1 MATIDK
7 RETYGA
13 PYEDFHVG
21 DVIKH
26 WPGKTIS
33 ESDNNLFC
41 AITRNENPLH
51 LDAEYMNGHQHGQLL
66 VVGTLVLSLI
76 VGMTVRD
83 ISGQAVANLEYESI
97 RHDGPVFISD
107 TLYAETEV
115 LDKWETSKGNRGIV
129 YVETMGYNQRRE
141 KILTVRRRF
150 LCQKRET

>member
-1 MATIDK
+1 MAIINK

-41 AITRNENPLH
+41 AITRNEHPLH
-51 LDAEYMNGHQHGQLL
+51 LDAEYMKSHQHGQLL
-66 VVGTLVLSLI
+66 VVGTLVFSLI

-97 RHDGPVFISD
+97 THDAPVFISD
-107 TLYAETEV
+107 TVHAETEV
-115 LDKWETSKGNRGIV
+115 LDKRETSKGNRGIV
-129 YVETMGYNQRRE
+129 YVETRGYNQRQE
-141 KILTVRRRF
+141 KVLTLRRRF
-150 LCQKRET
+150 LCMKRES

>member
-1 MATIDK
+1 MQ
-7 RETYGA
+7 
-13 PYEDFHVG
+13 
-21 DVIKH
+21 
-26 WPGKTIS
+26 
-33 ESDNNLFC
+33 
-41 AITRNENPLH
+41 
-51 LDAEYMNGHQHGQLL
+51 GHQHGQLL